1 MLKFGIHLLIL
12 KFFYYLIHIEYMY
25 IYMQYN
31 TNKNSLEKTDQEF
44 YFSDISDH

>member
-31 TNKNSLEKTDQEF
+31 TNKNSLEKTDQGF
-44 YFSDISDH
+44 